1 MRSINVLDS
10 ETINKIAAGEVVER
24 PSSVVKE
31 LVENSIDAKASAITV
46 EIKDGGTSLIRVTD
60 NGGGID
66 TEDIDGAFMRHATSK
81 IKDAMDLLSLS
92 SLGFRG
98 EALSSIAS
106 VSRIELITKT
116 HALLTG
122 TRYLADGGEKILSEE
137 TGCPDGT
144 TIIVRNLF
152 YNTPARKKFLKTSQT
167 EAGYV
172 SELVSRL
179 ALSHPDVSFKFIN
192 NDQTRLHTAGTGNMK
207 DIIYSVFGRDVTKQ
221 LLEVRHTT
229 DLMTITGYIGKPA
242 LSRGNR
248 SWENYFIN
256 GRYIKSNIVTKAIED
271 AYKTFVMV
279 HKFPFTAMHINI
291 DPSYIDV
298 NVHPRKMEIRFTK
311 NEEVYDQ
318 IYELVRG
325 ILTNRDL
332 TVDISLDEK
341 ADRNTDKKNDKESS
355 NAPEPFE
362 IQRLAS
368 YGRSSGSSHISDAH
382 GRSYNSS
389 NSSGSPKRPYFGS
402 NQQESGKQPITGGH
416 PSVSVSK
423 PYGDKD
429 TRSDTAA
436 DSIKDSADPGQ
447 IYGRPEQLK
456 LTDDRF
462 LGKAARSRHRIIG
475 QVFDTYWMAE
485 YDGKL
490 FIIDQ
495 HAAHEKVMYERLKK
509 EFEKKQVHSQL
520 LSPPAVVTLS
530 MKEQELFSRYE
541 ESFKELCF
549 EVEPFGGNEFAIYA
563 VPLQLFGMDPG
574 DLFLE
579 LLDNM
584 SLESG
589 SIEGSAV
596 TYKIASMACK
606 AAVKGDSRMSFEE
619 ADALIDELLTADDP
633 YNCPHGRPTI
643 ISISKYEMEKRFK
656 RIV

>member
-66 TEDIDGAFMRHATSK
+66 PEDIDGAFMRHATSK

-368 YGRSSGSSHISDAH
+368 YGRSSGSGNHSSDAH
-382 GRSYNSS
+382 R
-389 NSSGSPKRPYFGS
+389 
-402 NQQESGKQPITGGH
+402 H
-416 PSVSVSK
+416 PPVSASK

-429 TRSDTAA
+429 TGSDTAA